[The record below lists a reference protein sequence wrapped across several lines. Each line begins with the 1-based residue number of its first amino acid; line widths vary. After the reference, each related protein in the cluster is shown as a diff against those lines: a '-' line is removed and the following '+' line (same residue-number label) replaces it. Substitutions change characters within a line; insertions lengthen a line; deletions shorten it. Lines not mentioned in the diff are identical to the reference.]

1 MNVALPNGQRPT
13 QTKATAKGDMQGRP
27 AAPGSKPKNFTRG
40 ETTDRSASALDT
52 QVLLVSLYCGDHGS
66 LLPYFVIF

>member
-13 QTKATAKGDMQGRP
+13 QTKAKAKGDMQGRP

-40 ETTDRSASALDT
+40 GTSESQRLRALCALSAL
-52 QVLLVSLYCGDHGS
+52 
-66 LLPYFVIF
+66 